1 MTNIYLS
8 TSIPY
13 VNSDPHVGFALELV
27 QGDALARY
35 WRSRGKHVHFQGG
48 TDDNSLKNVR
58 AAEQASV
65 PVDKL
70 VVRNADRF
78 RHLSEVLGVSFDDFV
93 STSQDKRHPKAVEK
107 LWKACAS
114 SADIYRKTYSGLYC
128 VGCEQFYAETELV
141 DGCCPEHS
149 TRPEE
154 ISEQNWFFRLSK
166 YGDRLLALIESG
178 DLKIVPESKRNEI
191 LATLQAGVDDISIS
205 RSADRA
211 KGWGIPVPEDPTEVI
226 YVWIDALANY
236 LTGAGYGTDDA
247 NFDQV
252 WSSAKE
258 RVHLL
263 GKGITRFHA
272 VYWPAILLSAGIPLP
287 SKILVHGY
295 LTIDGKKIGKSAGN
309 GVDPEPLIVR
319 YGQDAVRWYL
329 LRHQKSD
336 ADGDFSEDR
345 LIEAHNADLSNQLG
359 NLFSRALGIAR
370 RGGLHDLPLRPVTS
384 NEVWKQAI
392 ALEENVRAAV
402 GRFAIH
408 DALDSVVELLSEGNR
423 FFTASEPWKLVRQA
437 ESNPE
442 TVNRL
447 QDILG
452 TVFGVVEI
460 VAVTL
465 APFIPDGSERLL
477 KALREGREVSVF
489 PKITP
494 ISG

>member
-13 VNSDPHVGFALELV
+13 VNSEPHVGFALELV

-35 WRSRGKHVHFQGG
+35 WRSRGKQVHFQGG

-58 AAEQASV
+58 AAEEASV
-65 PVDKL
+65 PVDEL
-70 VVRNADRF
+70 VVRNAGRF
-78 RHLSEVLGVSFDDFV
+78 RHLSEALDVSFDDFV
-93 STSQDKRHPKAVEK
+93 STSQDTRHPQAVEN

-114 SADIYRKTYSGLYC
+114 SGDIYRKTYTGLYC
-128 VGCEQFYAETELV
+128 VGCEQFYTESELV

-149 TRPEE
+149 TRPED

-166 YGDRLLALIESG
+166 YRDQLLALIESG
-178 DLKIVPESKRNEI
+178 DLKIVPESKRNEV
-191 LATLQAGVDDISIS
+191 LATLRAGVDDISIS
-205 RSADRA
+205 RSATRA
-211 KGWGIPVPEDPTEVI
+211 KGWGIPVPGDPTEVI

-236 LTGAGYGTDDA
+236 LTGVGYGTNDA
-247 NFDQV
+247 KYDQL
-252 WSSAKE
+252 WSSAE
-258 RVHLL
+258 DRVHLL

-272 VYWPAILLSAGIPLP
+272 IYWPAILLSAGIPLP
-287 SKILVHGY
+287 SKLLVHGY

-309 GVDPEPLIVR
+309 GIDPAPLVAR

-336 ADGDFSEDR
+336 ADGDFSEER

-370 RGGLHDLPLRPVTS
+370 RAGLQELPLKPDTS

-392 ALEENVRAAV
+392 ALEENVGAALE
-402 GRFAIH
+402 RFAIH
-408 DALDSVVELLSEGNR
+408 DALDSVVELLSEANR
-423 FFTASEPWKLVRQA
+423 YFTTSEPWKLVRQTD
-437 ESNPE
+437 SNRE
-442 TVNRL
+442 AVNGL
-447 QDILG
+447 KDILG

-460 VAVTL
+460 VALTL
-465 APFIPDGSERLL
+465 APFIPDGSERLRE
-477 KALREGREVSVF
+477 ALREGREVSVF
-489 PKITP
+489 PKIAP